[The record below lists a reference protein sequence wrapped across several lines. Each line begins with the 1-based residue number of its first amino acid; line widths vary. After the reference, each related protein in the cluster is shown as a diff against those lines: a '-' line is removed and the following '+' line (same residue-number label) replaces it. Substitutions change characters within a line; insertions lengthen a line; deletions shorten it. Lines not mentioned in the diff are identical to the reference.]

1 MKLWMRR
8 IFVAIVTVVTLGMY
22 IPPLEAHPDKDRAKD
37 TENFVDDKYSSA
49 VQVTEE
55 KHDYT
60 VTLDPVDEHLQLLLN
75 KAKQQTQIKLGPRI
89 MTEIEEDVMREI
101 FPKMEALIEDVVQAV
116 GRTKVPYLEITENPS
131 SGIGER
137 IFDVYDHE
145 TNSILLKF
153 HVRRVNRPL
162 EGHWFHFHY
171 HVHDDNFENH
181 YDLAEV
187 YWAKN
192 DPPQWMS

>member
-22 IPPLEAHPDKDRAKD
+22 IAPIEAHTDKDRAKD
-37 TENFVDDKYSSA
+37 TENFVDNKYSSA
-49 VQVTEE
+49 VQITEE

-116 GRTKVPYLEITENPS
+116 GRTKVPDRKSTRLNS
-131 SGIGER
+131 SHVAISYAV
-137 IFDVYDHE
+137 FC
-145 TNSILLKF
+145 LKKKKKAR
-153 HVRRVNRPL
+153 HKL
-162 EGHWFHFHY
+162 T
-171 HVHDDNFENH
+171 
-181 YDLAEV
+181 
-187 YWAKN
+187 
-192 DPPQWMS
+192 

>member
-75 KAKQQTQIKLGPRI
+75 KAKQQTQIKLGRS
-89 MTEIEEDVMREI
+89 EE
-101 FPKMEALIEDVVQAV
+101 
-116 GRTKVPYLEITENPS
+116 RTSELQSRGHLVCRLLLEKKKKQTHT
-131 SGIGER
+131 R
-137 IFDVYDHE
+137 KQRH
-145 TNSILLKF
+145 TN
-153 HVRRVNRPL
+153 
-162 EGHWFHFHY
+162 
-171 HVHDDNFENH
+171 
-181 YDLAEV
+181 DL
-187 YWAKN
+187 
-192 DPPQWMS
+192 